1 MSKLITVFGATGTQ
15 GGSVIRTII
24 ADPELSKEFRIRA
37 VTRDLSKPKA
47 KALAEQGI
55 EVIQVRKMSIQHI
68 SQHNSLTIKLH
79 REICHPLST
88 SQKQLTELTPST

>member
-24 ADPELSKEFRIRA
+24 ADPKLSNEFRVRA
-37 VTRDLSKPKA
+37 VTRDPGKPNA

-55 EVIQVRKMSIQHI
+55 EVIQVCSNEWSISFQ
-68 SQHNSLTIKLH
+68 
-79 REICHPLST
+79 ST
-88 SQKQLTELTPST
+88 TL